1 MYYGFDGRH
10 KLALWALPNELRD
23 IGAHCGPGNFVS
35 FKFFDRAIYA
45 VMSLY
50 GVMGVC
56 YGFIGP

>member
-10 KLALWALPNELRD
+10 ELTLWALPNELRD

-35 FKFFDRAIYA
+35 FKLFNSAIYA

-50 GVMGVC
+50 GVMGV
-56 YGFIGP
+56 